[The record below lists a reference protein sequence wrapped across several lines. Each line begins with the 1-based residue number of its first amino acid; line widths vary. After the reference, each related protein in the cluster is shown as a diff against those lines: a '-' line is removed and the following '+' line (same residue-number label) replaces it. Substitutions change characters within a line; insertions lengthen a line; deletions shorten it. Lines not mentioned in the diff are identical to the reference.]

1 MLVEPSILPSMILLV
16 VAVAVAVAS
25 AFIVIRNTRKEKR
38 SAAVN
43 YVLAAVNAAVMSFT
57 IVSLVLMS
65 SSASK
70 TSDEMITELTAQL
83 EDTSEGCAVVSA
95 ADEETVNR
103 VADCE
108 DVVAIDGA
116 VIQTLADSKEYR
128 VEYDENPLIGT
139 RINIKETD

>member
-83 EDTSEGCAVVSA
+83 GDTSEGCAVVSA

>member
-25 AFIVIRNTRKEKR
+25 VFIVIRNTRKEKR

-83 EDTSEGCAVVSA
+83 GDTSEGCAVVSA

-108 DVVAIDGA
+108 DVVAINGA
-116 VIQTLADSKEYR
+116 VIQTLADSREYR

-139 RINIKETD
+139 RVNIKETD

>member
-16 VAVAVAVAS
+16 VAVAVAVVS

-38 SAAVN
+38 SAAIN

-65 SSASK
+65 SPASK
-70 TSDEMITELTAQL
+70 TSDEMITELTTQL
-83 EDTSEGCAVVSA
+83 GDTSEGCAVVSA
-95 ADEETVNR
+95 ADEEAVNR

>member
-83 EDTSEGCAVVSA
+83 GDTSEGCAVVSA

-128 VEYDENPLIGT
+128 VEYDENPLVGT

>member
-57 IVSLVLMS
+57 IVSLVLMN

-83 EDTSEGCAVVSA
+83 GDTSEGCAVVSA

>member
-83 EDTSEGCAVVSA
+83 GDTSEGCAVVSA
-95 ADEETVNR
+95 ADEEAVNR

>member
-1 MLVEPSILPSMILLV
+1 MLVDPSILPSMILLV

-83 EDTSEGCAVVSA
+83 GDTSEGCAVVSA

-116 VIQTLADSKEYR
+116 VIQTLADSREYR

>member
-16 VAVAVAVAS
+16 VTVAVAVVS

-65 SSASK
+65 SPASK
-70 TSDEMITELTAQL
+70 TSDEMITELTTQL
-83 EDTSEGCAVVSA
+83 GDTSEGCAVVSA

>member
-65 SSASK
+65 SSVSK

-83 EDTSEGCAVVSA
+83 GDTSEGCAVVSA

>member
-16 VAVAVAVAS
+16 VAVAVAVVS

-65 SSASK
+65 SPASK
-70 TSDEMITELTAQL
+70 TSDEMITELTTQL
-83 EDTSEGCAVVSA
+83 GDTSEGCAVVSA

>member
-25 AFIVIRNTRKEKR
+25 VFIVIRNTRKEKR

-65 SSASK
+65 SPASK

-83 EDTSEGCAVVSA
+83 GDTSEGCAVVSA
-95 ADEETVNR
+95 ANEETVNR

-116 VIQTLADSKEYR
+116 VIQTLADSREYR

-139 RINIKETD
+139 RVNIKETD

>member
-38 SAAVN
+38 STAVN

-83 EDTSEGCAVVSA
+83 GDTSEGCAVVSA

>member
-16 VAVAVAVAS
+16 VAVAVAVVS

-83 EDTSEGCAVVSA
+83 GDTSEGCAVVSA

>member
-25 AFIVIRNTRKEKR
+25 VFIVIRNTRKEKR

-83 EDTSEGCAVVSA
+83 GDTSEGCAVVSA